1 MTDDLIPS
9 ETSAVP
15 VDKGAL
21 PGVKPVEVVLEDTA
35 VEAAEEQLRDEAY
48 AGEYVW
54 LGQTL
59 LPLTPSVK
67 GLWEQLCA
75 ADGSGDV
82 MLRYASLE
90 AFGPSASK
98 ILFLLTHKPESYQ
111 GLRRDLGAFVR
122 AIDVWWDETVGFAEL
137 VEASALALK
146 VVTDANRNM
155 VVPKRMEGGRGD
167 VGE

>member
-1 MTDDLIPS
+1 MSDDLISS
-9 ETSAVP
+9 EASAVP
-15 VDKGAL
+15 IDNGAL

-35 VEAAEEQLRDEAY
+35 VEMEEERGREEAY
-48 AGEYVW
+48 AGVYVW
-54 LGQTL
+54 KEKELM
-59 LPLTPSVK
+59 PLTPSVK

-75 ADGSGDV
+75 ADGQGDV

-122 AIDVWWDETVGFAEL
+122 AIDVWWDETVGFGEL
-137 VEASALALK
+137 VDSCALALK

-155 VVPKRMEGGRGD
+155 VVPKPMEGRRGD